1 VSRGVQ
7 HDAEDHQD
15 HGESKQG
22 DERFHLEL
30 SDPRDTLVN
39 LAVKD
44 HNAKG

>member
-1 VSRGVQ
+1 VSP
-7 HDAEDHQD
+7 
-15 HGESKQG
+15 KQG

-30 SDPRDTLVN
+30 SDPRDALVN